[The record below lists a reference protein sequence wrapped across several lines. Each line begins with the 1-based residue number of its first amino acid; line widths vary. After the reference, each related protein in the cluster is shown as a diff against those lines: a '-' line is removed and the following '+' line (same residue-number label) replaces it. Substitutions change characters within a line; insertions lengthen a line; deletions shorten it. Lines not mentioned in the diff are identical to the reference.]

1 MVKCFAQHFE
11 LRKDSQWINMM
22 VQSWDIMI
30 GLQMAS
36 FLSKVGIRYGRH
48 CFCIFFVSVSKE
60 LLSDNITAHSISSG
74 ARSASDDCENIRYV
88 SKFVLARI
96 FVCVSV

>member
-1 MVKCFAQHFE
+1 MGKYDGTE
-11 LRKDSQWINMM
+11 LGYNDRTTDGK
-22 VQSWDIMI
+22 
-30 GLQMAS
+30 

-74 ARSASDDCENIRYV
+74 ARSASDDGENIRYV

-96 FVCVSV
+96 FVCVGV